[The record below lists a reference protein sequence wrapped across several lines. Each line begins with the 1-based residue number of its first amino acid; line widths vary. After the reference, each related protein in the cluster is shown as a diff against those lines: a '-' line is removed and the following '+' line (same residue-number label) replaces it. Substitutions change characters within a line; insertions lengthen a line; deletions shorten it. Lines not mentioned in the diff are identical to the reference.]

1 MAAKKKKSVAPRREY
16 RTAIIDIGS
25 NSIRLVVYAGPRRNP
40 AITFNE
46 KVMAGLGSEL
56 SATGKIG
63 EKSMQRGLAA
73 LERFKSLIDLVGAD
87 EVICVATAAVRDA
100 TNGFEFAG
108 MARKIGFDIEIL
120 SGLEEAETAAMGVL
134 SGIPGSKGIV
144 GDLGG
149 GSLELAR
156 IGGGKVHERVSMPIG
171 VLRAAPLRKEGKLEG
186 HVKELLSGLDPAF
199 SKSKGS
205 FYLVGGSW
213 RALARLDM
221 HLQSYPLK
229 VLHNYTISRKRAGE
243 LINIATRMSDEELL
257 AIDGF
262 PFSRVTTLRDAAA
275 LLDIIDSFTKPRE
288 YVVSA
293 YGLREGLLYGKM
305 SKETR
310 KRDPLLEPAAR
321 FGRLQSRYGRTGERL
336 YEWLTPLFKEKG
348 RENQRLL
355 LASCHLA
362 DVGWQANP
370 NFRSARGIDMALH
383 GNWVGIDARGRMLVA
398 QALSTSFDGGVRI
411 FMENSGLLSDED
423 MRRAICWGLAIRLA
437 KRLSGGTDKFL
448 THCSIRVKQDRLQLL
463 LQPEHAHF
471 YGEVVE
477 RRHQK
482 LAREM
487 QLEAE
492 LVLSKKAAG

>member
-1 MAAKKKKSVAPRREY
+1 MGAGKKKSAPRREY
-16 RTAIIDIGS
+16 RTAIVDIGS
-25 NSIRLVVYAGPRRNP
+25 NSIRLVFYAGPRRNP
-40 AITFNE
+40 AVTFNE

-56 SATGKIG
+56 SKTGRIG
-63 EKSMQRGLAA
+63 EEAMERGLAA
-73 LERFKSLIDLVGAD
+73 LQRFKSLIELVGAD

-100 TNGFEFAG
+100 SNGFEFAG

-120 SGLEEAETAAMGVL
+120 SGLQEAKTAAMGVM

-149 GSLELAR
+149 GSLELSR
-156 IGGGKVHERVSMPIG
+156 IADAKVHETASMPVG
-171 VLRAAPLRKEGKLEG
+171 VLRVPALRENGKLEK
-186 HVKELLSGLDPAF
+186 HVTGLLSELDPVF
-199 SKSKGS
+199 KKNKET

-213 RALARLDM
+213 RSLARLDM
-221 HLQSYPLK
+221 NLQSYPLK
-229 VLHNYTISRKRAGE
+229 VLHNYTISRKRMQDLVG
-243 LINIATRMSDEELL
+243 IASRMSDAELI

-262 PFSRVTTLRDAAA
+262 PFSRVATLRDAAA
-275 LLDIIDSFTKPRE
+275 VLAIVDDYIRPSE

-293 YGLREGLLYGKM
+293 YGLREGLLYNKM

-310 KRDPLLEPAAR
+310 KRDPLLEPAGR
-321 FGRLQSRYGRTGERL
+321 FGRLQSRYGRNGETL
-336 YEWLTPLFKEKG
+336 FQWLSPLFKEKSK
-348 RENQRLL
+348 EQKRLL

-370 NFRSARGIDMALH
+370 DFRSARGIDMALH
-383 GNWVGIDARGRMLVA
+383 GNWVGIDAKGRMLVA
-398 QALSTSFDGGVRI
+398 QALSTSFDGGVNI

-423 MRRAICWGLAIRLA
+423 MRRAIWWGLAIRLA

-448 THCSIRVKQDRLQLL
+448 SKCSIRSRGGKLELL
-463 LQPEHAHF
+463 LKPEDAHY
-471 YGEVVE
+471 YGEVVA

-487 QLEAE
+487 QLEPE
-492 LVLSKKAAG
+492 LVLTKKAAG

>member
-1 MAAKKKKSVAPRREY
+1 MGAKKKNSAAPRREY

-56 SATGKIG
+56 SETGRIG
-63 EKSMQRGLAA
+63 EESMQRGLAA

-87 EVICVATAAVRDA
+87 AVICVATAAVRDA
-100 TNGFEFAG
+100 SNGYEFAG

-120 SGLEEAETAAMGVL
+120 SGLEEAAAAAMGVL

-156 IGGGKVHERVSMPIG
+156 IGGGKVHERASMPIG
-171 VLRAAPLRKEGKLEG
+171 VLRAAPLREKGKLETHAKG
-186 HVKELLSGLDPAF
+186 LLSALDPAF
-199 SKSKGS
+199 SKNKGS

-229 VLHNYTISRKRAGE
+229 VLHNYAMTRKRAME
-243 LINIATRMSDEELL
+243 LANIAAQMSSAELM

-262 PFSRVTTLRDAAA
+262 PYSRVETLRDAAE
-275 LLDIIDSFTKPRE
+275 LLRIIDGQIKPSQ
-288 YVVSA
+288 YIVSA
-293 YGLREGLLYGKM
+293 YGLREGLLYGRM

-321 FGRLQSRYGRTGERL
+321 FGRLQSRYGRTGEAL
-336 YEWLTPLFKEKG
+336 YQWLSPLFNEKS
-348 RENQRLL
+348 RDNKRLL
-355 LASCHLA
+355 LAACHLA

-370 NFRSARGIDMALH
+370 DFRSARGIDMALH
-383 GNWVGIDARGRMLVA
+383 GNWVGIDAKGRMLIA
-398 QALSTSFDGGVRI
+398 QALSTTFDGGVRI
-411 FMENSGLLSDED
+411 FMENSGLLSDDD

-448 THCSIRVKQDRLQLL
+448 AHCSVREKAGMLQLL
-463 LQPEHAHF
+463 LQPGHEHF
-471 YGEVVE
+471 YGEVVA

-487 QLEAE
+487 QLEPE
-492 LVLSKKAAG
+492 LVISKKAAG